1 MAIGMF
7 KAVQDYRK
15 RRQVAVKPSQTIGLN
30 RTPIAGMPGIAP
42 IAPARSGMSA
52 NPDQPLWAQ
61 MAGVSGAN
69 SRRGVAPTMDL
80 LPPVGPIGSPPSPAP
95 FVGHPYH
102 GIDSEAASAAADY
115 AAGPPAGS
123 AAAPPFPPVRG
134 PQSGTAFTA
143 GLMRGAPAM
152 QSPAVPQPI
161 GLRGPALQAPSIPDA
176 AVASTTNSLESES
189 EAINA
194 ARNQLDLPKIVGDPN
209 GTNVPDSVAGGMGRR
224 VSNRFGDELL
234 VTPEMEAAKAGN
246 APANG
251 LMGPSKSRIKTDQGV
266 VASQNATQ
274 DLARAAMGL
283 RRGTDLGTATE
294 SAGGAASRVQRKG
307 MIEGQMRGGWG
318 RPDLRKE
325 LRSDDLRAEA
335 VAQAGLNRQNAVDVA
350 AAGARHNPPRP
361 PLVMDQQKVVD
372 GKVVT
377 EQFLVD
383 QDTGTPIQ
391 PDMTAD
397 QMQANLD
404 AYIAENTGSGMF
416 VRGKYIGRDSKIKAE
431 IDHQQALIDAKR
443 KGEGEPR
450 TFGSVDE
457 AQRAGLSV
465 GTEIVVNGCRAVVE

>member
-1 MAIGMF
+1 
-7 KAVQDYRK
+7 
-15 RRQVAVKPSQTIGLN
+15 
-30 RTPIAGMPGIAP
+30 
-42 IAPARSGMSA
+42 
-52 NPDQPLWAQ
+52 
-61 MAGVSGAN
+61 
-69 SRRGVAPTMDL
+69 
-80 LPPVGPIGSPPSPAP
+80 
-95 FVGHPYH
+95 
-102 GIDSEAASAAADY
+102 
-115 AAGPPAGS
+115 
-123 AAAPPFPPVRG
+123 
-134 PQSGTAFTA
+134 
-143 GLMRGAPAM
+143 M
-152 QSPAVPQPI
+152 QSPA
-161 GLRGPALQAPSIPDA
+161 LPAMEERVQAPTRMHRGVP
-176 AVASTTNSLESES
+176 
-189 EAINA
+189 
-194 ARNQLDLPKIVGDPN
+194 
-209 GTNVPDSVAGGMGRR
+209 VPDGYTPQTIDPSKPLGDGVSVEDA
-224 VSNRFGDELL
+224 
-234 VTPEMEAAKAGN
+234 TPEMGMVRGLKNGNGKVLVTNDMLTAKAGN

-443 KGEGEPR
+443 KGEGEPL

-457 AQRAGLSV
+457 AKREAKRARLSV
-465 GTEIVVNGCRAVVE
+465 GTKIVVNGRPAVVEIE